1 MKSSSGN
8 FECSRNSLT
17 PTVYITIAPSTL
29 LSCLVITT
37 ENVFRHCQRPPGNK
51 TARDENHCLR
61 GYTRLGVGGDCSWK
75 ILLWQVVLSFWGAW
89 CFSSNLVS
97 LSFCF
102 QEILKHLAIEN
113 YCSRV
118 SNYLLLLN
126 FISPF
131 YTTDHHVFISDSLF
145 SLILKHIPKPLL
157 IFLPCHFF
165 ASTVFPLF
173 KILKSPLHCRFALNT
188 SALLSLYPVP
198 IYLDSRLWSETA

>member
-1 MKSSSGN
+1 MSSD
-8 FECSRNSLT
+8 
-17 PTVYITIAPSTL
+17 IAKG
-29 LSCLVITT
+29 
-37 ENVFRHCQRPPGNK
+37 PPGNK
-51 TARDENHCLR
+51 TACDENHCLR
-61 GYTRLGVGGDCSWK
+61 DYTRLGVGGDCSWK

-102 QEILKHLAIEN
+102 QKFWNILLLRTTVPEF
-113 YCSRV
+113 

-145 SLILKHIPKPLL
+145 SLILKHILKPLL

-173 KILKSPLHCRFALNT
+173 KILEFPLHCRFALHT
-188 SALLSLYPVP
+188 SALLS
-198 IYLDSRLWSETA
+198 